1 MNHID
6 AIKQY
11 ITNEIINN
19 KSIILNDDDELL
31 LSGLIDSLGVVR
43 LIAFI
48 EEKIGSTIPPE
59 DVTLEN
65 FQTVSAIANYLNSFG
80 SNTDSFDHPVTDLS
94 I

>member
-1 MNHID
+1 MNHSD

-19 KSIILNDDDELL
+19 KNITLNDDDELL
-31 LSGLIDSLGVVR
+31 LSGLIDSLSVVR
-43 LIAFI
+43 LIAYI
-48 EEKIGSTIPPE
+48 EEKIGSPIPPE

-65 FQTVSAIANYLNSFG
+65 FQTVRAIANYLNSLG
-80 SNTDSFDHPVTDLS
+80 SNTNSSDQPVTDLS